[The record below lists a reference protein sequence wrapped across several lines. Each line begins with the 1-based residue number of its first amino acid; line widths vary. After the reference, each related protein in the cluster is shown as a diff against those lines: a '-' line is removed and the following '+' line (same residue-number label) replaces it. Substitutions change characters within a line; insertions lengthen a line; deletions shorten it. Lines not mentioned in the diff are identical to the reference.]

1 MPEAALLGVG
11 LVVGDDDGV
20 WLGVEE
26 GVVVGEALGV
36 VLGET
41 VGEVVG
47 LDVGELLDGGK
58 VLHQHHNGL
67 QPLGEVMGAWAIDT
81 VDGYAQTKTSLKPFA
96 FLFTI
101 LLKKSVLGGS
111 CFVPTHCDAAIA
123 SPLYVL
129 PQIGIAW
136 VCSPNVDN
144 ANGMK

>member
-11 LVVGDDDGV
+11 LVVGEDDGV

-58 VLHQHHNGL
+58 VLHHHHNRL
-67 QPLGEVMGAWAIDT
+67 QPLGEAMGTGAIDT
-81 VDGYAQTKTSLKPFA
+81 VDGYAQTK
-96 FLFTI
+96 
-101 LLKKSVLGGS
+101 
-111 CFVPTHCDAAIA
+111 H
-123 SPLYVL
+123 
-129 PQIGIAW
+129 
-136 VCSPNVDN
+136 
-144 ANGMK
+144 M